1 MIDPENRVP
10 LYPGR
15 VTLTPVSGNTYDMER
30 ADQPT
35 QEGTPLNR
43 DTLRKLQ
50 ADIRTY
56 PIASGYTISAGDVVD
71 IDENGELVQT
81 ISAEGNLEIVIQ
93 QNNTSYITAT
103 KLNDDQVLCIVS
115 YTDQINY
122 STAILVDA
130 ESGERIK
137 NNNFPGGVNTLTSCA
152 RLNDTKF
159 IAGWASG
166 LRYYAVVGQVS
177 GDSITYGSNAMVS
190 TTSSADEEV
199 FLVTLD
205 ENRTAF
211 VGVFS
216 GQLKVVVLSID
227 GTTITA
233 GQEYPVS
240 NGRGIGNISATLLPD
255 DSSGNKRICVCF
267 SKELS
272 GYKGSA
278 IIVSID
284 SNNAVTLGTEIAFDE
299 SNINS
304 LSCTSREN
312 LIVVAYAVNAV
323 GYVIPLTANGNSLT
337 IGTRVQFWEQAYHP
351 AICTLSDRFLLAY
364 ARGIGGYAVIISEN
378 NGALTSGEQYQYNLP
393 ETERISVVTTSNNQ
407 VIVAYK
413 DVGNNSYGTTTVLKV
428 RGTQIAG
435 SFITNS
441 TQTIALQSGNA
452 GESIEVIFSGTVAA
466 SFVSEGSIISSDGVY
481 GVGVLDGV
489 LQVWGKDRPELIKTG
504 SYVGTG
510 TSGEANP
517 NVIQTDAP
525 ARIVYI
531 FANNVS
537 NDTIDL
543 GIFIRGMAL
552 GFSWRR
558 VNMSEGNASSGAY
571 SMPTF
576 SDTEISWYSTT
587 NQITQFNVSG
597 TTYNYVILS

>member
-1 MIDPENRVP
+1 MIDPQNRVP

-15 VTLTPVSGNTYDMER
+15 VTMTPVSGQANTYDMER

-56 PIASGYTISAGDVVD
+56 PIASGQSISAGDVVD

-81 ISAEGNLEIVIQ
+81 VTAEKNKEIVIL
-93 QNNTSYITAT
+93 QNNSSYITAT

-159 IAGWASG
+159 IAGWAFG
-166 LRYYAVVGQVS
+166 LRYHAVVGQVS
-177 GDSITYGSNAMVS
+177 GDSITYGSNATVS

-199 FLVTLD
+199 FLVALD
-205 ENRTAF
+205 ENRAAF

-240 NGRGIGNISATLLPD
+240 NGSGIGNISATLLPD

-435 SFITNS
+435 SFTTNS
-441 TQTIALQSGNA
+441 TQAIALQSGTA
-452 GESIEVIFSGTVAA
+452 GQSIEVIFSGTTAA
-466 SFVSEGSIISSDGVY
+466 DWATVGKEITSEGVY
-481 GVGVLDGV
+481 GFAPVGGFL
-489 LQVWGKDRPELIKTG
+489 
-504 SYVGTG
+504 
-510 TSGEANP
+510 
-517 NVIQTDAP
+517 NVIPWWSKNAGLNMVTGKVEW
-525 ARIVYI
+525 VYP
-531 FANNVS
+531 NTNSRTVE
-537 NDTIDL
+537 
-543 GIFIRGMAL
+543 L
-552 GFSWRR
+552 GFKPK
-558 VNMSEGNASSGAY
+558 VVLIITDYNNMINFQNSDLAAKSSVIVLTQDFINNY
-571 SMPTF
+571 SNYYYGYITETGFMLPT
-576 SDTEISWYSTT
+576 YS
-587 NQITQFNVSG
+587 
-597 TTYNYVILS
+597 YNHQLDYVLYVAFY